1 MKSYSHLW
9 ERITSPDNIKLAID
23 KASKGKRSR
32 KRVKEIYENKEKY
45 IDYFQSFAAI
55 YKHRHKKPKIIKDGA
70 CKKER
75 EIVVPSFDEQVLHH
89 MIVNV
94 ISPIITH
101 GMYEHAHGSIPGRG
115 PQKAAKQIKKWIA
128 RDGKHCKYYLKMDIR
143 HFFGSIDHDRLKA
156 YIKRYIRD
164 ERALRLIFEVID
176 CTDKG
181 LPLGFHTS
189 HWLANWYLQGLDH
202 YIKQDLKAEHYV
214 RYMDDM
220 VIFGSNKK
228 KLHRIRVEV
237 AGYLNDRLGLELK
250 PNWQVARF
258 HHRKGGR
265 FLDFMGFRFYRDR
278 TTLRRSIMLRMTR
291 RARRISRK
299 EKPTIYDCRR
309 MMSALGWLKAT
320 DTYGMYLKW
329 IKPCISFRKMK
340 KRISRHDRKE
350 RRKLCMYMLKA
361 A

>member
-1 MKSYSHLW
+1 M
-9 ERITSPDNIKLAID
+9 ISPENIMLAID

-45 IDYFQSFAAI
+45 TAYFAEYASI
-55 YKHRHKKPKIIKDGA
+55 YKHRYKKPKIIKDGA
-70 CKKER
+70 CRKER

-94 ISPIITH
+94 ISPVIMK
-101 GMYEHAHGSIPGRG
+101 GMYEHTHGSIPGRG
-115 PQKAAKQIKKWIA
+115 PQRAQKRIKAWIA
-128 RDGKHCKYYLKMDIR
+128 HDGKHCKYYLKMDIR
-143 HFFGSIDHDRLKA
+143 HFFGSIDHEILKK
-156 YIKRYIRD
+156 YIRRYIHD
-164 ERALRLIFEVID
+164 EKLLRLMFEVID
-176 CTDKG
+176 CTDVG

-189 HWLANWYLQGLDH
+189 HWIANWFLQGLDH
-202 YIKQDLKAEHYV
+202 YIKQELHAEHYV

-220 VIFGSNKK
+220 VIFGSNKR

-258 HHRKGGR
+258 HYHSGGR
-265 FLDFMGFRFYRDR
+265 FLDYMGFRFYRNR
-278 TTLRRSIMLRMTR
+278 ITLRRSIMLRMTR
-291 RARRISRK
+291 RARKISRK

-309 MMSALGWLKAT
+309 MMSALGWLKST
-320 DTYGMYLKW
+320 DSYGIYKKW
-329 IKPCISFRKMK
+329 IKPCISFQELKR
-340 KRISRHDRKE
+340 RISRHDKQE
-350 RRKLCMYMLKA
+350 RRATCLYMQKA